1 MIQMTG
7 FEAIALKTSETGACV
22 SLPRMCS
29 SSTGG
34 KPAACGVSFVMNAIT
49 TATTVQSPAGIQK
62 SQRQCNGG
70 VFHKPRKTKTA
81 SKASPNVLMRNMPAV
96 ITQPKKTA
104 ETT

>member
-49 TATTVQSPAGIQK
+49 TATTGQSPAGVQK

-70 VFHKPRKTKTA
+70 GFPKPGKTKPAAQAGPKEVVRKT
-81 SKASPNVLMRNMPAV
+81 PAV
-96 ITQPKKTA
+96 MQRTKKTA
-104 ETT
+104 R